1 MLLNNRYL
9 VLEELGRGG
18 FGVTY
23 LTKDTH
29 LPSQRT
35 CVVKKFQPHPHNDTA
50 EVRERFRQE
59 ARVLERLGRGHDQ
72 IPELYAF
79 FEEDGGFYLVQEYV
93 FGSTLKQALGAGVK
107 FDDAAVRKFLRELL
121 PVVDYVH
128 RERIIHRDI
137 KPENIIL
144 REPDGKPTLIDF
156 GLVKEMMDSH
166 TVSKTMG
173 VGTIGFMAYEQMQGH
188 PLPAS
193 DVYAVGMTAIAM
205 LTGGVRLKPDSQTGQ
220 LSWKPIAGKR
230 VGGELATVLEKATA
244 PLAPARYKT
253 AGEMLAALDL
263 PAQNFVNAIG
273 MEFILIRAGKFMMG
287 SPKSEAG
294 RSSDEGPQH
303 EVTIASPFYLGKYQ
317 VTQGEW
323 TAVMGSNP
331 SHFTGDD
338 RLPVEGVSWDD
349 CQEFIKKLNARKDG
363 YEYRL
368 PSEAEWEY
376 ACRAGT
382 ATAFSFGETITAE
395 QVNYDG
401 NYPYGNAPKGKYRE
415 KTTRVGS
422 FPPNA
427 WGLYDMHGNVY
438 EWCQD
443 RWHGNYNGAPT
454 DGRAWEQG
462 SDNGRVLRG
471 GSWYGRAD
479 ACRSANRNR
488 DAPSVRDFI
497 LGLRVAVRSATN

>member
-1 MLLNNRYL
+1 
-9 VLEELGRGG
+9 
-18 FGVTY
+18 
-23 LTKDTH
+23 
-29 LPSQRT
+29 
-35 CVVKKFQPHPHNDTA
+35 
-50 EVRERFRQE
+50 
-59 ARVLERLGRGHDQ
+59 
-72 IPELYAF
+72 
-79 FEEDGGFYLVQEYV
+79 
-93 FGSTLKQALGAGVK
+93 
-107 FDDAAVRKFLRELL
+107 
-121 PVVDYVH
+121 
-128 RERIIHRDI
+128 
-137 KPENIIL
+137 
-144 REPDGKPTLIDF
+144 
-156 GLVKEMMDSH
+156 
-166 TVSKTMG
+166 
-173 VGTIGFMAYEQMQGH
+173 
-188 PLPAS
+188 
-193 DVYAVGMTAIAM
+193 
-205 LTGGVRLKPDSQTGQ
+205 
-220 LSWKPIAGKR
+220 
-230 VGGELATVLEKATA
+230 
-244 PLAPARYKT
+244 
-253 AGEMLAALDL
+253 
-263 PAQNFVNAIG
+263 